1 MDKKIIKISF
11 EVLFIL
17 LCVFLV
23 LQNTSLFIN
32 TTNRLKSIIDYKNIK
47 TFFEIYDQTKL
58 NQYHQNIT
66 NKVLNIITYLFDENI
81 SLIDKL
87 NNLLL
92 KIINLLLDIII
103 NFTNIGLNIILLISV
118 ILHEEFTKEVEKIK
132 YTKGAIIYLKINNFL
147 NLIIKQIKISIHKL
161 IIYLKHHKKIIALHL
176 LLILL
181 SNGILYRIIVETI
194 IFIEVY
200 LIRLFNY
207 ELYILFLRLFS
218 YLFIHLYPFIIKL
231 PKPILIIIFLIFIYF
246 SAYSRA
252 NYRLKMN
259 HERLKKFAK
268 DDITQTT
275 FINGPPGCGKTLL
288 NSALTLISEE
298 NYLDELEEKMLDY
311 EINYPQENFA
321 LVREK
326 KTNKHLEYFKY
337 YSLERNRKTFITSN
351 YSIYSPYFMAY
362 SKIFDF
368 DNMRKNKQNDKYAL
382 EEYIVISLS
391 ELDKEYNSHDNMK
404 EVGEDGVS
412 TFFSTI
418 SHDLKRHVKIFCDYQ
433 LKDQVPLRIR
443 GNAEYFYTIES
454 RKKKYPFLLYL
465 YYLPFLKLDELL
477 KKYLQK
483 YESIR
488 KSINKKTQRKTISK
502 IKRNDFSFIYA
513 LLRHL
518 AYINKKICTYFDHF
532 WYFKI
537 KGNLSTQDGIKG
549 DIKTL
554 NLNICDLEINQQKLY
569 DSTFLSYAYETKK
582 NYSFKDLDTFTSLTP
597 SIEELNKCHS
607 RFYNKING
615 NNLKQ
620 DEIIDL

>member
-1 MDKKIIKISF
+1 
-11 EVLFIL
+11 
-17 LCVFLV
+17 
-23 LQNTSLFIN
+23 
-32 TTNRLKSIIDYKNIK
+32 
-47 TFFEIYDQTKL
+47 
-58 NQYHQNIT
+58 
-66 NKVLNIITYLFDENI
+66 
-81 SLIDKL
+81 
-87 NNLLL
+87 
-92 KIINLLLDIII
+92 
-103 NFTNIGLNIILLISV
+103 
-118 ILHEEFTKEVEKIK
+118 
-132 YTKGAIIYLKINNFL
+132 
-147 NLIIKQIKISIHKL
+147 
-161 IIYLKHHKKIIALHL
+161 
-176 LLILL
+176 
-181 SNGILYRIIVETI
+181 
-194 IFIEVY
+194 
-200 LIRLFNY
+200 
-207 ELYILFLRLFS
+207 
-218 YLFIHLYPFIIKL
+218 
-231 PKPILIIIFLIFIYF
+231 
-246 SAYSRA
+246 
-252 NYRLKMN
+252 
-259 HERLKKFAK
+259 
-268 DDITQTT
+268 
-275 FINGPPGCGKTLL
+275 
-288 NSALTLISEE
+288 
-298 NYLDELEEKMLDY
+298 MLDY

-337 YSLERNRKTFITSN
+337 YMLERTRKTFITSN
-351 YSIYSPYFMAY
+351 YSIYSPYFMTY

-368 DNMRKNKQNDKYAL
+368 NNMRKNKQNDKYAL
-382 EEYIVISLS
+382 EEYIIISLS

-454 RKKKYPFLLYL
+454 KKKKYPFLLYL
-465 YYLPFLKLDELL
+465 YYLPFIKLDKLL

-488 KSINKKTQRKTISK
+488 KPINKKTQRKTISK
-502 IKRNDFSFIYA
+502 IKRNDYSFIYA

-549 DIKTL
+549 EIKTL

-582 NYSFKDLDTFTSLTP
+582 NYLFKDLDTFTSLTP

-607 RFYNKING
+607 RFYNKINE
-615 NNLKQ
+615 NTPKQ